1 MNVVQPADSARLQP
15 SCFFKVLLLKLLF
28 STIGNV
34 ISKAA
39 QQLSARQLRAS
50 AVADGIA
57 QHVMFSCNVVRN
69 SRGSA
74 AKTGRQQRSL

>member
-1 MNVVQPADSARLQP
+1 MFFDDS
-15 SCFFKVLLLKLLF
+15 LLKLLF

-34 ISKAA
+34 ISRAA

-69 SRGSA
+69 SSPEAQQPKQADSRGVCEA
-74 AKTGRQQRSL
+74 RGK